1 MERQILIFIALEVL
15 LESHVDGLDAEK
27 GKRIENRQVVL
38 CNDLHVRCILCV
50 KENLQDFFDLL
61 VREDLKL
68 IVLLQLV
75 HHDAFD
81 LSR

>member
-1 MERQILIFIALEVL
+1 MKRQVLILIALKVL

-27 GKRIENRQVVL
+27 GKRVENRQVVL
-38 CNDLHVRCILCV
+38 CNDFHMRCILCV
-50 KENLQDFFDLL
+50 KEYLQDFFNLL

-68 IVLLQLV
+68 IVLLQLI